1 MKLPDQ
7 SESFCFDFFSI
18 LAVKFSDSNNDINQK
33 NFLDCLTSFEDQ
45 LGKEKCSEIL
55 DSEEYKRLYKINLDT
70 FNAIEYIR
78 VNGDVM
84 SVTAFHEL
92 NDQRTLA
99 KKRLQKRFFPNS
111 EMIEVKTLCMKN

>member
-18 LAVKFSDSNNDINQK
+18 LAVKLNNSSNDTNQK
-33 NFLDCLTSFEDQ
+33 NFLNCLGSFEDQ
-45 LGKEKCSEIL
+45 LGKEKCSEVL
-55 DSEEYKRLYKINLDT
+55 DSEEYKELYKINLDT
-70 FNAIEYIR
+70 FDAIENIR
-78 VNGDVM
+78 INGDIM
-84 SVTAFHEL
+84 SVTVFHEL

-111 EMIEVKTLCMKN
+111 EMTEVKTLCTKS